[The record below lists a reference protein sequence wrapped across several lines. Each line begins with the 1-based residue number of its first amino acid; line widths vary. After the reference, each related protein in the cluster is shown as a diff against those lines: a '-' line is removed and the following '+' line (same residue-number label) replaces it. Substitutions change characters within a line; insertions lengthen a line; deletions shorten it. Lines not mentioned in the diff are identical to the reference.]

1 MKEVTKQVKGLSLG
15 DLVRVEWFDASIG
28 KSLSAA

>member
-1 MKEVTKQVKGLSLG
+1 MKEVIKQVRGLSLG

-28 KSLSAA
+28 KSPAAA